1 MDTRHKDIWWELI
14 SLIFCC
20 VKDCVLWL
28 GHRMQTIR
36 MAGWCEWLRLG
47 VKQDKWLPSLKE
59 QSHQVCVTEG
69 LQGVIKLLTC

>member
-1 MDTRHKDIWWELI
+1 
-14 SLIFCC
+14 
-20 VKDCVLWL
+20 
-28 GHRMQTIR
+28 MQTIR

-59 QSHQVCVTEG
+59 QSHQVCVEQSHQVCVTEG